1 MSDPALVLL
10 SLLTAVGVGVL
21 GSYGLYAVLVNGGR
35 FPEWLEDNGW
45 VYPAVFGLGCALLA
59 TGVALA
65 LWPLVPVGAA
75 LAVLATARYLWLN
88 V

>member
-1 MSDPALVLL
+1 MNDRGLVLL

-59 TGVALA
+59 VSFVFA
-65 LWPLVPVGAA
+65 LWPLAPVGAA
-75 LAVLATARYLWLN
+75 LAVLATARYFWLN

>member
-10 SLLTAVGVGVL
+10 SLLAAVGVGVL
-21 GSYGLYAVLVNGGR
+21 ASYGLYAVLVNGGR

-45 VYPAVFGLGCALLA
+45 VYPAVLAAGCALLLLA
-59 TGVALA
+59 ALVP
-65 LWPLVPVGAA
+65 LWPLAPVGAA